1 MNIFTSGDFLIPK
14 TKDLYK
20 WSVIACDQFTSDA
33 DYWHQVEQK
42 VGAEPSTLRL
52 ILPEIYLNGDYGGR
66 IADINATMQKYLQDG
81 IFQEYLDSYVYVERT
96 LLNGDI
102 RRGVVGV
109 VDLENYNVASDT
121 QTAIRPTERTVL
133 ERIPPRKKI
142 RENAALE
149 LSHILLLCDDTEDLL
164 LGYLESN
171 KDKLPLLYD
180 FDLMQGGGHL
190 RGYLVQG
197 EMAKKFAARITRYE
211 TKCREKGDNALLYA
225 VGDGNHSLCT
235 AKACYEVEKADGGK
249 NLRSRYAMVE
259 LENIQDTSQK
269 FEPIHRIVTDVDVTE
284 ILAELSKVQ
293 GINPLVSCADSPPD
307 WGPNRK
313 CLPVRGGAEGGGVI
327 IRVESSDPSVLAVGV
342 LQEFLDNYLAANGG
356 KIDYI
361 HDDAALIELAK
372 APNSVGFLLPPIDK
386 NAFFNSIVVGGV
398 LPRKTFSMGHGQEK
412 RYYLEARRIKTR

>member
-33 DYWHQVEQK
+33 DYWRQVEQK
-42 VGAEPSTLRL
+42 VGPEPSTLRL
-52 ILPEIYLNGDYGGR
+52 ILPEIYLNGDYSGR
-66 IADINATMQKYLQDG
+66 IADINATMQKYLQDCV
-81 IFQEYLDSYVYVERT
+81 FQEYADSYVYVERT

-109 VDLENYNVASDT
+109 VDLENYDVAPDT

-197 EMAKKFAARITRYE
+197 EMAKNFATKIAQYE
-211 TKCREKGDNALLYA
+211 AKCREKSDNALLYA

-235 AKACYEVEKADGGK
+235 AKACYEAEKADGGK

-269 FEPIHRIVTDVDVTE
+269 FEPIHRIVQGTN
-284 ILAELSKVQ
+284 LAPLMEALSQVS
-293 GINPLVSCADSPPD
+293 GIRCQISGSLV
-307 WGPNRK
+307 
-313 CLPVRGGAEGGGVI
+313 
-327 IRVESSDPSVLAVGV
+327 RVESSDPSVLAVGV
-342 LQEFLDNYLAANGG
+342 LQEFLDNYLATHGG

-361 HDDAALIELAK
+361 HDDAALRELAK
-372 APNSVGFLLPPIDK
+372 TPNSVGFLLPPIDK

-412 RYYLEARRIKTR
+412 RYYLEARRIKD

>member
-1 MNIFTSGDFLIPK
+1 MNILTSGDFLIPK
-14 TKDLYK
+14 TKNLYK

-33 DYWHQVEQK
+33 DYWRQVEQK
-42 VGAEPSTLRL
+42 VGTEPSTLRL
-52 ILPEIYLNGDYGGR
+52 VLPEIYLNGDYGGR

-81 IFQEYLDSYVYVERT
+81 IFQEYVDSYVYVERT

-109 VDLENYNVASDT
+109 VDLENYDVAPDT

-211 TKCREKGDNALLYA
+211 TKCRERDDNALLYA

-235 AKACYEVEKADGGK
+235 AKACYEAEKAGGGK
-249 NLRSRYAMVE
+249 NLPSRYAMVE
-259 LENIQDTSQK
+259 LENIQDASQK

-293 GINPLVSCADSPPD
+293 GINPSVSCADSPPD

-327 IRVESSDPSVLAVGV
+327 IRVESLDPSVLAVGV

-412 RYYLEARRIKTR
+412 RYYLEARRIKD

>member
-14 TKDLYK
+14 TNDLYK

-33 DYWHQVEQK
+33 DYWRQVEQK
-42 VGAEPSTLRL
+42 VGTEPSTLRL
-52 ILPEIYLNGDYGGR
+52 VLPEIYLNGDYSGR

-81 IFQEYLDSYVYVERT
+81 IFQEYVDSYVYVERT

-109 VDLENYNVASDT
+109 VDLENYDVAPDT

-269 FEPIHRIVTDVDVTE
+269 FEPIHRIVQGTNSTSL
-284 ILAELSKVQ
+284 LATLSEVQ
-293 GINPLVSCADSPPD
+293 GLRIEGQESLV
-307 WGPNRK
+307 
-313 CLPVRGGAEGGGVI
+313 
-327 IRVESSDPSVLAVGV
+327 RVESADSSVLAVGV
-342 LQEFLDNYLAANGG
+342 LQEFLDNYLATHGG

-361 HDDAALIELAK
+361 HDDAALMELAK
-372 APNSVGFLLPPIDK
+372 ASNSVGFLLPPIDK

-412 RYYLEARRIKTR
+412 RYYLEARRIKD

>member
-14 TKDLYK
+14 TKNLYK

-33 DYWHQVEQK
+33 DYWRQVEQK
-42 VGAEPSTLRL
+42 VGTEPSTLRL
-52 ILPEIYLNGDYGGR
+52 VLPEIYLNGDYGGR

-81 IFQEYLDSYVYVERT
+81 IFQEYVDSYVYVERT

-109 VDLENYNVASDT
+109 VDLENYDVAPDT

-211 TKCREKGDNALLYA
+211 TKCRERDDNALLYA

-235 AKACYEVEKADGGK
+235 AKACYEAEKAGGGK

-269 FEPIHRIVTDVDVTE
+269 FEPIHRIVQGTNSTSL
-284 ILAELSKVQ
+284 LATLSEVQ
-293 GINPLVSCADSPPD
+293 GLRIEGQESLV
-307 WGPNRK
+307 
-313 CLPVRGGAEGGGVI
+313 
-327 IRVESSDPSVLAVGV
+327 RVESADPSVLAVGV

-412 RYYLEARRIKTR
+412 RYYLEARRIKD

>member
-1 MNIFTSGDFLIPK
+1 
-14 TKDLYK
+14 YK

-33 DYWHQVEQK
+33 DYWRQVEQK
-42 VGAEPSTLRL
+42 VGVEPSTLRL
-52 ILPEIYLNGDYGGR
+52 ILPEIYLNGDYSGR
-66 IADINATMQKYLQDG
+66 IVDINATMQKYLQDG
-81 IFQEYLDSYVYVERT
+81 IFQEYADSYVYVERT

-109 VDLENYNVASDT
+109 VDLENYDVAPDT

-171 KDKLPLLYD
+171 KDKSPLLYD

-235 AKACYEVEKADGGK
+235 AKAYYEAEKADGGK

-293 GINPLVSCADSPPD
+293 GINPSVSCADSPPD

-313 CLPVRGGAEGGGVI
+313 CLPVRGGAEAEG
-327 IRVESSDPSVLAVGV
+327 L
-342 LQEFLDNYLAANGG
+342 
-356 KIDYI
+356 
-361 HDDAALIELAK
+361 
-372 APNSVGFLLPPIDK
+372 
-386 NAFFNSIVVGGV
+386 
-398 LPRKTFSMGHGQEK
+398 
-412 RYYLEARRIKTR
+412 